1 MDYTK
6 LKKEELIVILEEQ
19 KHLAEAIDA
28 KDAEIS
34 KLSGMVSELKQKGIE
49 EKNILNGKI
58 SELENKLRNIPNIS
72 TMEESAKKLDSE
84 YKKLLAFSNQHI
96 NVFKNT
102 LKALQ
107 GTLDNAIELQDI
119 IVNDMIGK

>member
-19 KHLAEAIDA
+19 RHLAEAVNA

-34 KLSGMVSELKQKGIE
+34 KLSAMVSELKFKGIE

-58 SELENKLRNIPNIS
+58 SELENKLRNIPNVS
-72 TMEESAKKLDSE
+72 TMEESAKKLDAE

>member
-19 KHLAEAIDA
+19 RHLAEAINA

-34 KLSGMVSELKQKGIE
+34 KLSRMVSEIKQASINETNQLKE
-49 EKNILNGKI
+49 EI
-58 SELENKLRNIPNIS
+58 SELKNKIRSAPNI
-72 TMEESAKKLDSE
+72 TTIEESAKKLDAE
-84 YKKLLAFSNQHI
+84 YKKLLAFANQHI

-119 IVNDMIGK
+119 IVSDIVGK